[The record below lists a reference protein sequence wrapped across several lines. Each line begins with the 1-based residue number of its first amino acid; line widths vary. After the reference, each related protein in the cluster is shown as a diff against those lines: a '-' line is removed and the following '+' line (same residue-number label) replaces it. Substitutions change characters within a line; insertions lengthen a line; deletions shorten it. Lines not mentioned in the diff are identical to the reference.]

1 MQRSSGITETSSALA
16 SRLAT
21 PIATP
26 RSSHLMSDL
35 LWSGSALLR
44 HGSEWPWSSFSR
56 RLLQLAGAE
65 LSWSTL
71 QAPTSIK
78 GQATAS
84 SFVLRSTAAHPYGLS
99 IAVEGGASVVDVCV
113 QSQADLVALAAALRK
128 GGAQERQAEGSTLL
142 PSWIA
147 RSDEAGPSGAAPA
160 VADDGKW
167 RKKLSLRPAP
177 EGTKTLV
184 ELNYFI
190 LALSDIVKGGEQTFS
205 VDFYLDM
212 HWTDERLIGE
222 SEDEVEWDEVWKPG
236 IEITNSIEAKTEF
249 ENFLLDDETGRVTYQ
264 TRYRAKLI
272 ASFMNLRA
280 FPFDAQVLN
289 ISFESGAHAADEV
302 ELQMLRTAGSNV
314 ASRLVQEGGLAEWG
328 FASLREVER
337 VNTLEFDDSQY
348 SNLEVQVVVR
358 RHSGYYVKKIMLTV
372 LLIVGMSWSV
382 LWIDPTEVADR
393 IAISTTLGLTA
404 IAFNFVVNDAL
415 PKIPY
420 FTSMDYYLTLSFFAI
435 VFTVLENVVSFY
447 ISQGGVGHDAAA
459 AMAAAKDLDFISFV
473 ASAGVM
479 ALLTAWF
486 LSHLLWEKCADTNK
500 DGIVDAAE
508 VIAYQE
514 RVFGGKGVGGEGVVV
529 DQRRRQGWSMSSPAR
544 LVHEAGD
551 NPVLIV

>member
-26 RSSHLMSDL
+26 RNSQLMSDL

-160 VADDGKW
+160 AADDGKW

-184 ELNYFI
+184 EVNYFI

-222 SEDEVEWDEVWKPG
+222 SEDEVEWDECGSRHRDHK
-236 IEITNSIEAKTEF
+236 
-249 ENFLLDDETGRVTYQ
+249 LDRGEDRV
-264 TRYRAKLI
+264 RKL
-272 ASFMNLRA
+272 
-280 FPFDAQVLN
+280 
-289 ISFESGAHAADEV
+289 
-302 ELQMLRTAGSNV
+302 
-314 ASRLVQEGGLAEWG
+314 
-328 FASLREVER
+328 
-337 VNTLEFDDSQY
+337 
-348 SNLEVQVVVR
+348 
-358 RHSGYYVKKIMLTV
+358 
-372 LLIVGMSWSV
+372 
-382 LWIDPTEVADR
+382 
-393 IAISTTLGLTA
+393 
-404 IAFNFVVNDAL
+404 
-415 PKIPY
+415 
-420 FTSMDYYLTLSFFAI
+420 
-435 VFTVLENVVSFY
+435 
-447 ISQGGVGHDAAA
+447 
-459 AMAAAKDLDFISFV
+459 
-473 ASAGVM
+473 
-479 ALLTAWF
+479 
-486 LSHLLWEKCADTNK
+486 
-500 DGIVDAAE
+500 
-508 VIAYQE
+508 
-514 RVFGGKGVGGEGVVV
+514 
-529 DQRRRQGWSMSSPAR
+529 PAR
-544 LVHEAGD
+544 
-551 NPVLIV
+551 